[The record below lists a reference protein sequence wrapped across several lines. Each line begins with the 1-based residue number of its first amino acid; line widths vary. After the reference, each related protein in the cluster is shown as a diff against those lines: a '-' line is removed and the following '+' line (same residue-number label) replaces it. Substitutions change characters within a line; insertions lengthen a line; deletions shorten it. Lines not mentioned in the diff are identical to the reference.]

1 MLKPQ
6 TSTRN
11 GWGFF
16 MPEFFVVIL
25 AMLVA
30 MIVVQNKGRLNK
42 RSN

>member
-16 MPEFFVVIL
+16 MPEFFV
-25 AMLVA
+25 MTVA
-30 MIVVQNKGRLNK
+30 MIVAMIVCTE
-42 RSN
+42 